1 MSSGVYLTESL
12 EYSHK
17 VAQDDR
23 YREALGELILNLSD
37 KTISMQRSVEIFKD
51 RFDSREIDKLCALL
65 HNCVVYCISDSYAN
79 DIMGEIQGII
89 LASTLESEHDIE
101 NKAGMVNFIF
111 FALIIALVG
120 YTVFTNFSGL
130 DLFF

>member
-1 MSSGVYLTESL
+1 
-12 EYSHK
+12 
-17 VAQDDR
+17 
-23 YREALGELILNLSD
+23 
-37 KTISMQRSVEIFKD
+37 
-51 RFDSREIDKLCALL
+51 
-65 HNCVVYCISDSYAN
+65 
-79 DIMGEIQGII
+79 MGEIQGII

-101 NKAGMVNFIF
+101 SKAGMVNFIF